1 MLKLF
6 KKLKPYTIPLCFV
19 VLLLLV
25 QTVTQLY
32 LPTMLSKIVDKG
44 IIGKDVSYIMKI
56 GGYMIGITFIG
67 SISTICASF
76 LSARVAMGFG
86 RDIRKFVFK
95 KTESFSLAEV
105 DTVGTASLITRTTND
120 VTQVQQLLMTI
131 LTMMV
136 VAPLTC
142 IAGIYMA
149 IQTEPSLS
157 LILVVSMPLVVIAI
171 LVIGKIGMPRF
182 KAMQAKL
189 DRINK
194 VLRENLT
201 GIRVV
206 RAFNKQDVEKARFE
220 EANFDFTD
228 NAIRVNRI
236 IAILMP
242 LLMLILNLTSVG
254 ILWFGASK
262 INNGAME
269 VGNLMAFI
277 QYTMQI
283 MFALIMV
290 SMLFIMIPR
299 AAASADRIN
308 KVLAMEPSIADPEN
322 PTSNFAE
329 QGSIEF
335 RNVSFAFPGAENNA
349 LSNINFRIN
358 PGETTAIIGGTG
370 SGKSTVLNLISR
382 FYDSTEGEILVN
394 GTDIKTLPLELL
406 RSKLGFV
413 PQKAVLFSGTIEENL
428 KYGKKDATMDEMIH
442 ASQVAQ
448 SYDFILNKEDGFNSV
463 VEQGGRNFSGGQKQ
477 RLSIARALVRR
488 PDVYMFDDS
497 FSALDFKTD
506 AKLRAA
512 LKKETNNAAVLI
524 VAQRINTI
532 KDADNILVIN
542 EGKIVGHGTHK
553 ELLNT
558 CPVYQEI
565 ASSQLSKEELE
576 NE

>member
-25 QTVTQLY
+25 QTVAQLY

-67 SISTICASF
+67 SVSTICASF
-76 LSARVAMGFG
+76 LSARIAMGFG

-95 KTESFSLAEV
+95 KTESFSLSEV

-194 VLRENLT
+194 ILRENLT

-206 RAFNKQDVEKARFE
+206 RAFNKQNVEKARFE

-228 NAIRVNRI
+228 NAIKVNRI

-262 INNGAME
+262 INNGTME

-308 KVLAMEPSIADPEN
+308 KVLAIEPSIIDPKN
-322 PTSNFAE
+322 PTTAFAE
-329 QGSIEF
+329 RGSIEF
-335 RNVSFAFPGAENNA
+335 KNVSFAFPGAENNA
-349 LSNINFRIN
+349 LSNINFKIN

-394 GTDIKTLPLELL
+394 GTDIKTLPIELL

-448 SYDFILNKEDGFNSV
+448 SYDFILNKEDGFNSI

-512 LKKETNNAAVLI
+512 LKKETKNAAVLI

>member
-1 MLKLF
+1 MIKLF
-6 KKLKPYTIPLCFV
+6 KKLKPYSLPLFFV
-19 VLLLLV
+19 VLLLLI

-44 IIGKDVSYIMKI
+44 IVGKDVNYIMKI

-67 SISTICASF
+67 SIATICASF
-76 LSARVAMGFG
+76 LSSRVAMGFG
-86 RDIRKFVFK
+86 RDVRRFVFT

-105 DTVGTASLITRTTND
+105 DNVGTASLITRTTND

-142 IAGIYMA
+142 VAGIYMA
-149 IQTEPSLS
+149 IKTEPGLS
-157 LILVVSMPLVVIAI
+157 LVLVVSMPLVVIAI

-182 KAMQAKL
+182 KAMQSKL

-206 RAFNKQDVEKARFE
+206 RAFNKQDVEKDRFE
-220 EANFDFTD
+220 EANYDFTD
-228 NAIRVNRI
+228 NAIKVNKI
-236 IAILMP
+236 ISILMP
-242 LLMLILNLTSVG
+242 LLMLILNLTSVA
-254 ILWFGASK
+254 ILWFGADK
-262 INNGAME
+262 INSGAME

-308 KVLAMEPSIADPEN
+308 KVLAIEPSIVDPEN
-322 PTSNFAE
+322 STSNFPE
-329 QGSIEF
+329 KGSIEF
-335 RNVSFAFPGAENNA
+335 KNVSFAFPGAENNA

-370 SGKSTVLNLISR
+370 SGKSTILNLISR

-394 GTDIKTLPLELL
+394 GTNIKTLPLELL

-413 PQKAVLFSGTIEENL
+413 PQKAVLFSGTIEDNL
-428 KYGKKDATMDEMIH
+428 KFGKEDASMDDMIH
-442 ASQVAQ
+442 ASTVAQ
-448 SYDFILNKEDGFNSV
+448 SYDFILNKEDGFNSL

-477 RLSIARALVRR
+477 RLSIARALIRR

-506 AKLRAA
+506 ANLRSA
-512 LKKETNNAAVLI
+512 LKKETRTAAVLI

-542 EGKIVGHGTHK
+542 EGKIVGHGTHR
-553 ELLNT
+553 ELLTN
-558 CPVYQEI
+558 CSVYQEI

>member
-1 MLKLF
+1 
-6 KKLKPYTIPLCFV
+6 
-19 VLLLLV
+19 
-25 QTVTQLY
+25 
-32 LPTMLSKIVDKG
+32 
-44 IIGKDVSYIMKI
+44 
-56 GGYMIGITFIG
+56 
-67 SISTICASF
+67 
-76 LSARVAMGFG
+76 
-86 RDIRKFVFK
+86 
-95 KTESFSLAEV
+95 
-105 DTVGTASLITRTTND
+105 
-120 VTQVQQLLMTI
+120 
-131 LTMMV
+131 
-136 VAPLTC
+136 
-142 IAGIYMA
+142 
-149 IQTEPSLS
+149 
-157 LILVVSMPLVVIAI
+157 
-171 LVIGKIGMPRF
+171 
-182 KAMQAKL
+182 
-189 DRINK
+189 
-194 VLRENLT
+194 
-201 GIRVV
+201 
-206 RAFNKQDVEKARFE
+206 
-220 EANFDFTD
+220 
-228 NAIRVNRI
+228 
-236 IAILMP
+236 
-242 LLMLILNLTSVG
+242 
-254 ILWFGASK
+254 
-262 INNGAME
+262 
-269 VGNLMAFI
+269 
-277 QYTMQI
+277 
-283 MFALIMV
+283 LIMV

>member
-6 KKLKPYTIPLCFV
+6 KKLKPYSFPLIIV
-19 VLLLLV
+19 VILLLI

-44 IIGKDVSYIMKI
+44 IVGKDVSYIEKI
-56 GGYMIGITFIG
+56 GMYMILLTLLGGIATAI
-67 SISTICASF
+67 ASF
-76 LSARVAMGFG
+76 ISSKIAMGFG
-86 RDIRKFVFK
+86 RDLRRYVFTK
-95 KTESFSLAEV
+95 AETFSLAEM
-105 DTVGTASLITRTTND
+105 DKVGTASLITRTTND
-120 VTQVQQLLMTI
+120 VTQVQQLLITI
-131 LTMMV
+131 LNMMI

-149 IQTEPSLS
+149 IKTNANLS
-157 LILVVSMPLVVIAI
+157 LILLVAMPVVILSI
-171 LVIGKIGMPRF
+171 LFVGKIGMPRF
-182 KAMQAKL
+182 KAMQVKL
-189 DRINK
+189 DKINK
-194 VLRENLT
+194 ILRENLT

-206 RAFNKQDVEKARFE
+206 RAFNKQNFEKERFE

-228 NAIRVNRI
+228 NAIKVNKI
-236 IAILMP
+236 ISILMP
-242 LLMLILNLTSVG
+242 LLMLLLNLTSVS
-254 ILWFGASK
+254 IIWLGAYK
-262 INNGAME
+262 INSSSME

-277 QYTMQI
+277 QYVMQI
-283 MFALIMV
+283 MFSLVMI

-308 KVLAMEPSIADPEN
+308 KVLAIEPTIVDTENSI
-322 PTSNFAE
+322 T
-329 QGSIEF
+329 EF
-335 RNVSFAFPGAENNA
+335 NDKGTLEFKNVSFAFPGAENNA
-349 LSNINFRIN
+349 LSNISFKVK

-370 SGKSTVLNLISR
+370 SGKSTILNLVSR
-382 FYDSTEGEILVN
+382 FYDSTEGEILLN
-394 GTDIKTLPLELL
+394 GTNIKNLTLDSL
-406 RSKLGFV
+406 RKNIGFV

-428 KYGKKDATMDEMIH
+428 KYGKPDATMDEMIH
-442 ASQVAQ
+442 ASKVAQ
-448 SYDFILNKEDGFNSV
+448 SYDFILNKEDGFKSI

-477 RLSIARALVRR
+477 RLSIARAIIRK

-512 LKKETNNAAVLI
+512 LKGETANAAVLI

-542 EGKIVGHGTHK
+542 EGKIVGQGKHK
-553 ELLNT
+553 ELLET
-558 CPVYQEI
+558 CDVYKEI